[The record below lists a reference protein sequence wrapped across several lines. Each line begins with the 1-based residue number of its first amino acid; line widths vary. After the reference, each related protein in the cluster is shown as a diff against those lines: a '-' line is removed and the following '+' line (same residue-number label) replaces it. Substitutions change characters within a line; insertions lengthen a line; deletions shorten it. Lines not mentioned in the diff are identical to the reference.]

1 MQTTLDWLFVHPRGM
16 ENMVT
21 YIKERYNNTPM
32 FISENGEC
40 KPNKY
45 WLHVFEK
52 ILYSLDLVGFG
63 EKENPNSTME
73 TLLHDVK
80 RVEYMNSYLDALATA
95 MRY

>member
-1 MQTTLDWLFVHPRGM
+1 MQTTVDWLFVHPRGM

-21 YIKERYNNTPM
+21 YIKERYNNIPM

-52 ILYSLDLVGFG
+52 ILYI
-63 EKENPNSTME
+63 
-73 TLLHDVK
+73 
-80 RVEYMNSYLDALATA
+80 
-95 MRY
+95 

>member
-1 MQTTLDWLFVHPRGM
+1 M

-63 EKENPNSTME
+63 EKENPNST
-73 TLLHDVK
+73 